1 MTTALTVAGAGGVL
15 AAPGA
20 AGAGPAPVPPEI
32 HGTGA
37 VPVVTGAP
45 EAGGTPA
52 VQAGDARMVLET
64 GGGGAAARKVGGGGA
79 AARKVGGGRAALRRA
94 GGARRGLAWWDCG
107 DGLRCAKLSVP
118 ADWARPG
125 GARTEIDVARMP
137 ARDPRRSRGHLVVNT
152 GAGSSIQDVRARPDT
167 VSELARWFDV
177 VIMEARGSGD
187 HDSAA
192 AVRCAVPPPDVLRL
206 QLSRGPAGWR
216 AHARANAAHGRSC
229 RAAAG
234 ATRLTSWQVARDLDA
249 LRAALGEA
257 RLRYFGNSYG
267 AVYGQAYAES
277 FPGRVG
283 RMYLEGVPDLT
294 GSGLERRMT
303 TRARAVERQL
313 YAFRDWCRGR
323 LGCPLGEDDAVS
335 VFDDLA
341 GRVPLP
347 DGPRSE
353 VNARRLVAAVYAGLT
368 PARWPELAR
377 ALSAA
382 RSGDARQLAS
392 LASPF
397 PASAGADD
405 APRLPLSGLAPGGG
419 AVRATA
425 GGTNGTTLRMMRCQD
440 VPAMP
445 RYRDFLAMEERLRAV
460 APRVGWM
467 SGRHE
472 AGRCLGLA
480 GTGPSSAV
488 SQPPRPSRPSSP
500 SARARVLVGI
510 GRLDIEAPAS
520 GSARAA
526 RRIPGAVVLW
536 HGDGHD
542 AYLLQGVRKLRATC
556 LRTRVHD
563 YFVKGTLPARGT
575 ACRGALVDGMNPR
588 GASAG

>member
-1 MTTALTVAGAGGVL
+1 MGQRMLRMTTALAVAGAGGVL
-15 AAPGA
+15 TGPEAV
-20 AGAGPAPVPPEI
+20 GAGHARVAPEV
-32 HGTGA
+32 HGTVA
-37 VPVVTGAP
+37 VPVVSGAR
-45 EAGGTPA
+45 
-52 VQAGDARMVLET
+52 VVLE
-64 GGGGAAARKVGGGGA
+64 A
-79 AARKVGGGRAALRRA
+79 GGGRAAPRQA

-216 AHARANAAHGRSC
+216 AHARANAAYGRSC

-283 RMYLEGVPDLT
+283 RMYLEGVPGLT
-294 GSGLERRMT
+294 EPGLERRMT
-303 TRARAVERQL
+303 ARARAVERQL

-335 VFDDLA
+335 VFEDLA

-347 DGPRSE
+347 AGPRSE
-353 VNARRLVAAVYAGLT
+353 VSARRLVAAVYAGLT

-382 RSGDARQLAS
+382 RSGDARPLAS
-392 LASPF
+392 LASPSPGSPF
-397 PASAGADD
+397 PTSPFPTSPSPASPGSPASAGADD
-405 APRLPLSGLAPGGG
+405 APRPPSNGPLSGLATGGG
-419 AVRATA
+419 HGTA
-425 GGTNGTTLRMMRCQD
+425 TLRMMMCQD
-440 VPAMP
+440 FVSAMP
-445 RYRDFLAMEERLRAV
+445 RYRGFLAMEERLRAV

-480 GTGPSSAV
+480 GTGPSQPSRPSSAV
-488 SQPPRPSRPSSP
+488 SQPSRPSSL
-500 SARARVLVGI
+500 SAGTRVLVGI
-510 GRLDIEAPAS
+510 GRLDIDAPAS
-520 GSARAA
+520 GAARAA

-536 HGDGHD
+536 HGDGQD

-575 ACRGALVDGMNPR
+575 ACRGALVDGLTSSP
-588 GASAG
+588 S

>member
-1 MTTALTVAGAGGVL
+1 
-15 AAPGA
+15 
-20 AGAGPAPVPPEI
+20 
-32 HGTGA
+32 
-37 VPVVTGAP
+37 
-45 EAGGTPA
+45 
-52 VQAGDARMVLET
+52 
-64 GGGGAAARKVGGGGA
+64 
-79 AARKVGGGRAALRRA
+79 
-94 GGARRGLAWWDCG
+94 
-107 DGLRCAKLSVP
+107 
-118 ADWARPG
+118 
-125 GARTEIDVARMP
+125 MP
-137 ARDPRRSRGHLVVNT
+137 ARDPRRSLGHLVVNT

-192 AVRCAVPPPDVLRL
+192 AVRCAAPPPDVLRL

-216 AHARANAAHGRSC
+216 AHARDNAAYGRSC

-234 ATRLTSWQVARDLDA
+234 AIRLTSWQVAHDLDA

-267 AVYGQAYAES
+267 AVYGQAYVES
-277 FPGRVG
+277 FPARVG

-294 GSGLERRMT
+294 EPGLERRMT
-303 TRARAVERQL
+303 ARARAVERQL
-313 YAFRDWCRGR
+313 YTFRDWCRGH

-347 DGPRSE
+347 AGPRSK
-353 VNARRLVAAVYAGLT
+353 VNARRLAAAVYAGLT
-368 PARWPELAR
+368 PARWPELAS

-382 RSGDARQLAS
+382 RSGDAGPLAS
-392 LASPF
+392 LASPSLVS
-397 PASAGADD
+397 PSLASAGADD
-405 APRLPLSGLAPGGG
+405 APGLPSSGALSGLAPGDGHG
-419 AVRATA
+419 AVRGPGATA
-425 GGTNGTTLRMMRCQD
+425 GGTDGTTLRMMMCHD
-440 VPAMP
+440 VGPAMP
-445 RYRDFLAMEERLRAV
+445 RYRRFLAMEGRLRAV

-467 SGRHE
+467 SGRQE

-480 GTGPSSAV
+480 GTGPSQA
-488 SQPPRPSRPSSP
+488 SRPSSP
-500 SARARVLVGI
+500 SAGTRVLVGI

-520 GSARAA
+520 GAARVA

-556 LRTRVHD
+556 LRARVHD
-563 YFVKGTLPARGT
+563 HLVKGTLPARGS
-575 ACRGALVDGMNPR
+575 ACGRALVE
-588 GASAG
+588 AW

>member
-1 MTTALTVAGAGGVL
+1 MGQRMLRMTTALAVAGAGGVL
-15 AAPGA
+15 TAPA
-20 AGAGPAPVPPEI
+20 PVGAGPERVAPEV
-32 HGTGA
+32 HGTGPM
-37 VPVVTGAP
+37 PVVSGAP
-45 EAGGTPA
+45 EAGSVSG
-52 VQAGDARMVLET
+52 VREVSGARVAAEAR
-64 GGGGAAARKVGGGGA
+64 GGGAAQRQ
-79 AARKVGGGRAALRRA
+79 A
-94 GGARRGLAWWDCG
+94 GGTRRRLAWWDCG

-125 GARTEIDVARMP
+125 GARTEIDVARLP

-216 AHARANAAHGRSC
+216 AHARANAAYGRSC

-283 RMYLEGVPDLT
+283 RMYLEGVPDLVEP
-294 GSGLERRMT
+294 GLERRMT
-303 TRARAVERQL
+303 ARARAVERQL

-335 VFDDLA
+335 VFDHLA

-347 DGPRSE
+347 AGPRSE

-382 RSGDARQLAS
+382 GSGDARPLAS
-392 LASPF
+392 LASASPGSPF
-397 PASAGADD
+397 LTSPSPASPASPASPGSPAPAGADD
-405 APRLPLSGLAPGGG
+405 APRLPS
-419 AVRATA
+419 
-425 GGTNGTTLRMMRCQD
+425 TNGTTLRMMMCQD
-440 VPAMP
+440 FVSAMP
-445 RYRDFLAMEERLRAV
+445 RYQGFLGMEKRLRAV

-480 GTGPSSAV
+480 GTGPSQPSRPSSAV
-488 SQPPRPSRPSSP
+488 SQPSRLSSL
-500 SARARVLVGI
+500 SAGTRVLVGI

-520 GSARAA
+520 GAARAA

-556 LRTRVHD
+556 LRARVHD

-575 ACRGALVDGMNPR
+575 ACRGALVDGMDPR
-588 GASAG
+588 GATAG